1 MVDQPKPLPQPD
13 DYDDDGEWQE
23 LINSVEATDIPID
36 MLKVLRVHLKDGTKF
51 IFPIKE
57 WLDQGSSIDDI
68 DMAVTKWYKA
78 HDDNIAGS
86 DFIVDLNKLK
96 ATVRQETKRTLKG
109 L

>member
-13 DYDDDGEWQE
+13 DFNDDGEWQE

-36 MLKVLRVHLKDGTKF
+36 MLKILRVYMQDGQRF

-57 WLDQGSSIDDI
+57 WLDKGIDIDDI
-68 DMAVTKWYKA
+68 QRAVEIWYRSR
-78 HDDNIAGS
+78 DDDISGS
-86 DFIVDLNKLK
+86 DFIVDLEKLK
-96 ATVRQETKRTLKG
+96 QTVGEETKKALKD

>member
-23 LINSVEATDIPID
+23 LINSIEATDIPID
-36 MLKVLRVHLKDGTKF
+36 MLKVLRVHLNDGSKF

-57 WLDQGSSIDDI
+57 WLEQGSEIDDI
-68 DMAVTKWYKA
+68 DQAVTKWYKA
-78 HDDNIAGS
+78 NDSAIAGS
-86 DFIVDLNKLK
+86 DFIVDLDKLK
-96 ATVRQETKRTLKG
+96 KTVKEETKRTLKG

>member
-23 LINSVEATDIPID
+23 LINSIEATDIPIE
-36 MLKVLRVHLKDGTKF
+36 MLKVLRVHLKDGNRF

-57 WLDQGSSIDDI
+57 WLEQGSHIDNI
-68 DMAVTKWYKA
+68 DMAVTLWYKTN
-78 HDDNIAGS
+78 DGKIAGS
-86 DFIVDLNKLK
+86 DFIVDIDKLK
-96 ATVRQETKRTLKG
+96 ATVQEGTKRTLKG